1 MLAMTTLGGD
11 ALATSALVIR
21 IDRLGKNFRSQRQ
34 KSSGSTLNRKYRGE
48 NSYSKF
54 VEKSNDCV

>member
-21 IDRLGKNFRSQRQ
+21 IDGLGKNFRS
-34 KSSGSTLNRKYRGE
+34 
-48 NSYSKF
+48 
-54 VEKSNDCV
+54 